1 MSEESVCSDSGSF
14 DFCSDLE
21 GEIWKDSD
29 EDNTELVSANS
40 ASKDTAESKS
50 LLYGISFFL
59 IFFHLTFNVS
69 ERSTVALLFFLKA
82 LFVHLARLVQGNGM
96 LKLFAAAFPSS
107 MYSIQ
112 KVSIVSEG

>member
-21 GEIWKDSD
+21 WEIWKDSD

-50 LLYGISFFL
+50 LLYGARIQLKVRVCFM
-59 IFFHLTFNVS
+59 VS
-69 ERSTVALLFFLKA
+69 HFS
-82 LFVHLARLVQGNGM
+82 
-96 LKLFAAAFPSS
+96 
-107 MYSIQ
+107 
-112 KVSIVSEG
+112 